1 VDLRVNKPRSR
12 HRRQAI
18 AVLGGLTCICLLAPL
33 PQAQRSPNSDWAQ
46 SEQRADS
53 AESELQIGTRLTRS
67 GRFQEAISHLLAA
80 RGSVSNQY
88 AVEFNL
94 ALCYVA
100 TRQSAQAISIL
111 VKLHRTH
118 DDAQVEN
125 LLAQAYVGA
134 GDSKSALDAVKRAAA
149 LRPDNEK
156 LYLFVADACTE
167 NQNYDLGLDVVDL
180 GLQHLPNS
188 ASLHYQRAMFL
199 SSLDQFDAAR
209 PDFVMA
215 ASVGA
220 GSAIGYLAAAE
231 ESLFAGKIEDA
242 VRAARDGINSGHE
255 DYRLLTI
262 LGDGLLRLAIA
273 PDQPQF
279 TEAEAALIK
288 AVAIRPSY
296 SDAQLALGKLEL
308 ISHRLN
314 EAIGHL
320 EQARALDPH
329 NPAIY
334 SNLASAYRVHG
345 DSEKAQQ
352 MLAVL
357 AQINREQLEKIS
369 SAPGERKPVAG
380 ASSGSRCGPK
390 D

>member
-1 VDLRVNKPRSR
+1 MQVP
-12 HRRQAI
+12 
-18 AVLGGLTCICLLAPL
+18 LAH
-33 PQAQRSPNSDWAQ
+33 AQRSVNPDWTQARQ
-46 SEQRADS
+46 GTNS
-53 AESELQIGTRLTRS
+53 AESELQLGTKLTRS
-67 GRFQEAISHLLAA
+67 GRFQEAIPHLLAA
-80 RGSVSNQY
+80 RGSVSNHY

-100 TRQSAQAISIL
+100 TRQSAKAIPIL
-111 VKLHRTH
+111 INLRRNH

-125 LLAQAYVGA
+125 LLAQAYVGG
-134 GDSKSALDAVKRAAA
+134 GDSKSALDAVKRAAG
-149 LRPDNEK
+149 LNPGNER
-156 LYLFVADACTE
+156 LYLFVTDACTE
-167 NQNYDLGLDVVDL
+167 NQNYDLGLDVAEL

-199 SSLDQFDAAR
+199 SSLDEFDAAR
-209 PDFVMA
+209 PDFALA
-215 ASVGA
+215 AKLGA
-220 GSAIGYLAAAE
+220 GSDIGYLAAAE
-231 ESLFAGKIEDA
+231 ESLFAGKIEEA
-242 VRAARDGINSGHE
+242 VRAARDGISNGYE
-255 DYRLLTI
+255 DYRLLTM
-262 LGDGLLRLAIA
+262 LGDGLLRSGIT

-279 TEAEAALIK
+279 AEAEAALSK

-308 ISHRLN
+308 ISHHLN

-320 EQARALDPH
+320 EQARALDPR

-334 SNLASAYRVHG
+334 SNLASAYRQRG
-345 DSEKAQQ
+345 DSAKAQQ
-352 MLAVL
+352 VLAAL

-380 ASSGSRCGPK
+380 ASAPRREPK